1 LKVIELEQLVLSLY
15 QQKLIAGLQFGR
27 VVFITDARGIQS
39 MPSFAYTARETATGR
54 EIRSTVEAVTEQS
67 AIAALLNRNLLVVSI
82 QEKIAKKG
90 KSQGGKVSLSDL
102 VVFTRQLAT
111 MIDAGIAIVQALQ
124 ALADQT
130 PNKVMR
136 DVIRDVCSRVESGES
151 FSEALQKH
159 PKTFNRLYYSMIAA
173 GEKGG
178 LLSEIMARLA
188 TYLENTERLR
198 KKVKTALMY
207 PTAVTVVAICIT
219 TFLLVKVIPTFKD
232 VYSGFGA
239 QLPGP
244 TQVLMDISD
253 IVKHWLPLLIILA
266 AGAVWGWLYFIKTP
280 TGREFW
286 DGRRIKLPIFGA
298 IAHKICLARFT
309 RTLAS
314 LIRSGVPI
322 LEVLQIVSQTVGNV
336 VMEKAIK
343 TAATD
348 IERGEGISAALG
360 KNPIFPTMVIRMMSA
375 GEQTGKI
382 DEMLERVSNFLDE
395 EIESTLS
402 GLMSLIEPLLIVF
415 LGIVIGGMVICMFLP
430 IFNLANIVNGNGH

>member
-1 LKVIELEQLVLSLY
+1 
-15 QQKLIAGLQFGR
+15 
-27 VVFITDARGIQS
+27 
-39 MPSFAYTARETATGR
+39 MPSFAYTARETASGR
-54 EIRSTVEAVTEQS
+54 EIRNSVEAATEQA

-82 QEKIAKKG
+82 QEKVSRKG
-90 KSQGGKVSLSDL
+90 KTQGGKVSLADL
-102 VVFTRQLAT
+102 VMFTRQLAT
-111 MIDAGIAIVQALQ
+111 MVDAGIAIVQSLQ

-130 PNKVMR
+130 ANKIMR
-136 DVIRDVCSRVESGES
+136 DTIRDVCVRVEGGES

-159 PKTFNRLYYSMIAA
+159 PKAFNRLYISMVAA

-178 LLSEIMARLA
+178 LLAEILARLA
-188 TYLENTERLR
+188 TYLENSDRLR

-207 PTAVTVVAICIT
+207 PSAVTVVAICIT

-232 VYSGFGA
+232 IYSGFGA

-244 TQVLMDISD
+244 TQFMISLSD
-253 IVKHWLPLLIILA
+253 VVKSYLLLLIG
-266 AGAVWGWLYFIKTP
+266 GAVLLVWGWFYFIKTKS
-280 TGREFW
+280 GREFW
-286 DGRRIKLPIFGA
+286 DSRRIKLPVFGV

-314 LIRSGVPI
+314 LVRSGVPI

-343 TAATD
+343 TAAID

-360 KNPIFPTMVIRMMSA
+360 KNPIFPSMVIRMLSA
-375 GEQTGKI
+375 GEQTGNI
-382 DEMLERVSNFLDE
+382 DSMLERVANFLDE
-395 EIESTLS
+395 EIEATLS
-402 GLMSLIEPLLIVF
+402 GLMSLIEPMLIVF

-430 IFNLANIVNGNGH
+430 IFNLANIVNGNGGH